1 MNLESYGL
9 ADRIITRL
17 SLTFF
22 WYVLVV
28 LILVNV
34 MYYGL
39 FSEISYSEEKTK
51 DSKFRA

>member
-1 MNLESYGL
+1 MNLEPYGI

-17 SLTFF
+17 SLAFF
-22 WYVLVV
+22 WYVLIIF
-28 LILVNV
+28 ILVNIV
-34 MYYGL
+34 YYGL

>member
-1 MNLESYGL
+1 MNLEPYGL

-17 SLTFF
+17 SFVFF
-22 WYVLVV
+22 WYFFMT
-28 LILVNV
+28 LILINII
-34 MYYGL
+34 YYGL